1 MITVNLVLKMTKE
14 ELVPFEEY
22 LKQYLEVI
30 DVKVLPNTEQ
40 LYNDSKPFQR
50 LVKKVKT
57 AQRERDLFIN
67 EYNL

>member
-1 MITVNLVLKMTKE
+1 MVI
-14 ELVPFEEY
+14 
-22 LKQYLEVI
+22 KQYLEVI